1 MNKPNNRRVQ
11 ITKRMLKESLLEML
25 EQTNISNIS
34 VRSLCEE
41 ANVNRS
47 TFYKHYTSQYDVFNE
62 MQNDFL
68 LQIEQCFQ
76 QNNEEG
82 FSYQDTLTK
91 KLAYMKE
98 NMRLC
103 KVLIGKNVASNFKQ
117 QLLNIPYIKQELSLN
132 ICKGSEAEMK
142 YKKEFIISGSYHIIV
157 RWLNDSC
164 PEAPEQV
171 SAIILDITNKA
182 LRQDIF

>member
-25 EQTNISNIS
+25 EHTSISNIS

-41 ANVNRS
+41 ADVNRS
-47 TFYKHYTSQYDVFNE
+47 TFYKHYTSQYEVFDE

-76 QNNEEG
+76 QNNGERP
-82 FSYQDTLTK
+82 SYQETLTK
-91 KLAYMKE
+91 KLTYMKE
-98 NMRLC
+98 NIRLC
-103 KVLIGKNVASNFKQ
+103 KVLIGKNAVSNFKQ
-117 QLLNIPYIKQELSLN
+117 HLLNIPYIKQELSLN
-132 ICKGSEAEMK
+132 ICKGSEEEIK

-157 RWLNDSC
+157 RWLNDNC
-164 PEAPEQV
+164 PETPEQV
-171 SAIILDITNKA
+171 SAIILDITDKV
-182 LRQDIF
+182 LRQDV